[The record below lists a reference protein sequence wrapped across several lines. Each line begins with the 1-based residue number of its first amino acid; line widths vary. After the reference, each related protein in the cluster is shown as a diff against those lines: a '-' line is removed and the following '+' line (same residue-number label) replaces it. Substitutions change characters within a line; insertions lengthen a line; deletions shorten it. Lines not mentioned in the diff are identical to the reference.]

1 MKNVQN
7 KRTMVIGASLK
18 SWRYSHMAIHALRKH
33 GHEVVAIGLREGVVA
48 DVPVIKDHPD
58 LTDIHTVSM
67 YVGKERQAGYFDYLL
82 SIRPQR
88 VIFNPGA
95 ENDDLEGILNNRGI
109 EVLTACTLV
118 MLSTNQF

>member
-1 MKNVQN
+1 MENSGN
-7 KRTMVIGASLK
+7 KKTMVIGASLK

-33 GHEVVAIGLREGVVA
+33 GHEVVAVGLREGMVA
-48 DVPVIKDHPD
+48 DVPVIKDHPA
-58 LTDIHTVSM
+58 LKDIHTVTM
-67 YVGKERQAGYFDYLL
+67 YVGKERQGGYFDYLP
-82 SIRPQR
+82 SICPQR

-95 ENDDLEGILNNRGI
+95 ENDELQKILENKGI

>member
-1 MKNVQN
+1 MQQAGNRK
-7 KRTMVIGASLK
+7 TMVIGASLK

-33 GHEVVAIGLREGVVA
+33 GHEVVAVGLREGQVA
-48 DVPVIKDHPD
+48 DVRIIKEHPHFA
-58 LTDIHTVSM
+58 DIHTVSM
-67 YVGKERQAGYFDYLL
+67 YVGKDRQDVYYDYLL

-95 ENDDLEGILNNRGI
+95 ENDELEGILRENGI
-109 EVLTACTLV
+109 EVLEACTLV

>member
-95 ENDDLEGILNNRGI
+95 ENDDLEGILKNRGI